1 MTEPNHCSIN
11 NEPAPVSTGP
21 EDRAPLNLS
30 VGNAVTENQSS
41 PSIASTR
48 NWIVYLPPEVR
59 LIIYRYVL
67 QLPYELPYDSS
78 LLWRDPTMQGLTGI
92 LYTSRLIQEESL
104 DVFLRENTFY
114 FLALFTR
121 FTATPSARIR
131 DTIQNITVDIRL
143 SLSYRG
149 PRELFIG
156 IIHTFGDP
164 GIIRGRFNVRF
175 FLFLHGHSL
184 PRTHLYFFL
193 HGLGRFTNF
202 RIIEI
207 DLFYRR
213 TPPLDAAMYRHSV
226 ENALQPALGLA
237 ARHADATEH
246 DLIFFPQQF
255 LNSRPSRENH
265 DWIDCLDG
273 IRLDWNG
280 DGTNGDDT
288 NAHQN
293 IDEFEPP
300 T

>member
-1 MTEPNHCSIN
+1 MKGPNHCTIN
-11 NEPAPVSTGP
+11 TGP
-21 EDRAPLNLS
+21 EDRASLNLS

-41 PSIASTR
+41 PSIAFTR
-48 NWIVYLPPEVR
+48 NWIVYLPPEIR

-92 LYTSRLIQEESL
+92 LYTSRLIRGESL

-114 FLALFTR
+114 FLAFFTR
-121 FTATPSARIR
+121 LTATPSARIR

-143 SLSYRG
+143 SRCYRG
-149 PRELFIG
+149 PRELFLG
-156 IIHTFGDP
+156 IIQTFGDP
-164 GIIRGRFNVRF
+164 AIIRGTFNVRF

-184 PRTHLYFFL
+184 SRVSLYFFL
-193 HGLGRFTNF
+193 RGLGRFTNF
-202 RIIEI
+202 RIIEL

-213 TPPLDAAMYRHSV
+213 RAPLDATMYCNSI

-237 ARHADATEH
+237 TRHFHATGH
-246 DLIFFPQQF
+246 DLAFFPQEF
-255 LNSRPSRENH
+255 LNSQPSRENH

-280 DGTNGDDT
+280 DGINGDDT
-288 NAHQN
+288 DAHQN
-293 IDEFEPP
+293 ADESEPP
-300 T
+300 A